1 MVHIVT
7 DSTSDIPAEFV
18 RDLNITVVP
27 AHVIFDGQSYDDGI
41 TLTRNE
47 FYQRLSVSTTL
58 PTTATPSVGE
68 FVEVY
73 DRIGGE
79 IISIHLASRLSGIF
93 STAYAAAHLAE
104 QANVT
109 LFDSTSIAMGL
120 GWQVVVAA
128 RAVLQGQSV
137 TDIMRLLH
145 DTRPRVRVYAALDT
159 MEYLRRSGRVGWAK
173 AMLGQLLNIKPI
185 IEVRDGEV
193 SQLERVRTR
202 HKMIERLKELAH
214 ELGPV
219 DSLAVQHTCSLVDAQ
234 ALAAELTDTLNIRE
248 PIAVCEATTTIGT
261 HVGPNG
267 LGIIA
272 VRANP

>member
-1 MVHIVT
+1 MIHIVT

-18 RDLNITVVP
+18 RDLNITVIP
-27 AHVIFDGQSYDDGI
+27 AHVIFDGQSYDDGV
-41 TLTRNE
+41 TLTRDE
-47 FYQRLSVSTTL
+47 FYQRLATSDTL

-68 FVEVY
+68 FVEAY

-79 IISIHLASRLSGIF
+79 VISIHLASRLSGVY

-104 QANVT
+104 KARVT
-109 LFDSTSIAMGL
+109 LFDSTSLAMGL
-120 GWQVVVAA
+120 GWQVIAAA
-128 RAVLQGQSV
+128 RAALQGQSAAA
-137 TDIMRLLH
+137 IMHLLEE
-145 DTRPRVRVYAALDT
+145 TRPRVRVYAALDT

-185 IEVRDGEV
+185 IEARDGEV

-202 HKMIERLKELAH
+202 RKMIERLKELAH

-219 DSLAVQHTCSLVDAQ
+219 DALAVQHTRSLVDAQ
-234 ALAAELTDTLNIRE
+234 ALAAELTATLSIHE
-248 PIAVCEATTTIGT
+248 PIVVCEATTTIGT

-272 VRANP
+272 VKANS